1 MTSDKFFAKVEAGKI
16 SGVHGYSLA
25 FIDGL
30 HTYDQALRDFIN
42 LEKLSSADSVIMLHD
57 CIPLD
62 EISSSNP
69 RISQFYT
76 GDVWKTL
83 LIIVRNRP
91 DLKICIVPAWPSGL
105 VLVRGLNSKSNLL
118 NEKFSVLVDQYRP
131 LSFADYS
138 SVVSEL
144 PSPTANEEEAIRQF
158 LQAP

>member
-1 MTSDKFFAKVEAGKI
+1 
-16 SGVHGYSLA
+16 
-25 FIDGL
+25 
-30 HTYDQALRDFIN
+30 
-42 LEKLSSADSVIMLHD
+42 MLHD